1 MKSIVYYFT
10 GNGNSLAAA
19 EVRLA
24 EIAGIIRRTN
34 ATSLFFLRVSTLVQ
48 RIIYPLFTKN
58 VPRVDMITGTLG
70 RGQYH
75 HPDIKVSGMVAR
87 RGDRS

>member
-1 MKSIVYYFT
+1 MKSRGYYFT
-10 GNGNSLAAA
+10 GTGNPLAAA

-24 EIAGIIRRTN
+24 EIAGIIKRTN
-34 ATSLFFLRVSTLVQ
+34 ATPLVFLRVSSLVQ

-58 VPRVDMITGTLG
+58 VPWVDMMTGTLG